1 MRKSKAARKKARLSA
16 AKARRRTVSR
26 AKGGTHTKAARSA
39 RAPLR
44 VHVRA
49 PKVHVTTPTPQVT
62 VTSPAVQ
69 VEAPAVNV
77 QAPEPIVIPA
87 PIVQV
92 EVEAEE
98 GANEISM
105 KGLRRELGK
114 CMRENQ
120 TVELLLAAEGGG
132 EGSRRFRTGSV
143 VRVEEGIVELKGCPA
158 QGQEAFRI
166 LIPLNQIVALIRS
179 VQPAA
184 KTALGDAQRQ
194 ETISLHWG
202 GEAEESDA
210 KQLASG

>member
-1 MRKSKAARKKARLSA
+1 MRKSKAARKKARLIA
-16 AKARRRTVSR
+16 AKARRRSARQTSVAR
-26 AKGGTHTKAARSA
+26 RLRSA
-39 RAPLR
+39 LR

-77 QAPEPIVIPA
+77 QAPKPIVIPA

-92 EVEAEE
+92 EVEAED

-105 KGLRRELGK
+105 KGLRRELSR

-120 TVELLLAAEGGG
+120 TVELLLAADGGR
-132 EGSRRFRTGSV
+132 ESSRRYRIGSL

-158 QGQEAFRI
+158 PGQEAARI
-166 LIPLNQIVALIRS
+166 LIPLNQIVALIANVQATAGVVSDEGEEHKTRS
-179 VQPAA
+179 LP
-184 KTALGDAQRQ
+184 R
-194 ETISLHWG
+194 G
-202 GEAEESDA
+202 GKSEEATDE
-210 KQLASG
+210 QLASG